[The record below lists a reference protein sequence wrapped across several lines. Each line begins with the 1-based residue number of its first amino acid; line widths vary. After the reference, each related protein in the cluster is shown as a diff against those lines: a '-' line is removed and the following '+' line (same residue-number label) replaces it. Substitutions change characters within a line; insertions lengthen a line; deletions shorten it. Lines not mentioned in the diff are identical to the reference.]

1 LQSVDDPGSLWPS
14 DSNEKACTFVIASV
28 GSFKHY
34 VWLWVSVQ
42 LGDPL
47 EQRQKEEELRGPAIL
62 ELNYCINSFRE
73 AAQSKDA
80 KYDHIN
86 AADKEKVL
94 NAIPVCMSKLRKML
108 VTGLGTKMASFHCSD
123 CARWSLSPTKQ
134 RSGSKIN
141 SNSKIRFQNLP
152 ILSSSL
158 LTSRRKLSFLTGM
171 HLL

>member
-1 LQSVDDPGSLWPS
+1 V
-14 DSNEKACTFVIASV
+14 VV
-28 GSFKHY
+28 G
-34 VWLWVSVQ
+34 VSVQ

-94 NAIPVCMSKLRKML
+94 NAISVCMSKSQKML
-108 VTGLGTKMASFHCSD
+108 VTGLGSKMASFHCSD
-123 CARWSLSPTKQ
+123 CARWSLSATKQ

-141 SNSKIRFQNLP
+141 STSKIRFQNLP